1 MKNMFFPKVL
11 IISNIYDFS
20 TDFVCQ
26 ELSTRGIEYL
36 RINRD
41 DLVNYEIY
49 FNPLLPEITGTYND
63 LNFSVTSETLK
74 SVYYRAPS
82 FLRDIYQDTKNEEEQ
97 LIRTQWTAFL
107 RYLIVFENA
116 KWLNNPADIY
126 KAEIK
131 SYQLYIANKI
141 GFNVP
146 ETIITNKISEPLH
159 DKVAIKS
166 IDTAIVNIDT
176 NEGFVY
182 TELYDKEELTEE
194 AFSSPFFIQEG
205 IVPKIDIRV
214 TVVEEE
220 VIAIKISDKKEKSSI
235 DIDWR
240 RLKNELS
247 YELFE
252 LPETVEN
259 LCRELLKKLN
269 LKFGGIDLVLQ
280 NEKFFFIEINPT
292 GEWSWLQQTTG
303 VKIDSVIVNSLVEC

>member
-1 MKNMFFPKVL
+1 MTNMLFPKVL

-26 ELSTRGIEYL
+26 ELSTRGIEYF

-41 DLVNYEIY
+41 DLINYEIY
-49 FNPLLPEITGTYND
+49 FNPLVPEIIGTYND
-63 LNFSVTSETLK
+63 LSFSVTSETLI

-82 FLRDIYQDTKNEEEQ
+82 FLRDIYQDSKSEEEQ

-131 SYQLYIANKI
+131 SYQLYVANKI

-146 ETIITNKISEPLH
+146 KTIITNKITKPIH

-182 TELYDKEELTEE
+182 TELYHKDELTEE
-194 AFSSPFFIQEG
+194 VFSSPFFIQEG
-205 IVPKIDIRV
+205 IVPKIDLRV

-220 VIAIKISDKKEKSSI
+220 VIAIKISDKKEESSI

-240 RLKNELS
+240 RLKNELR
-247 YELFE
+247 YEVFE
-252 LPETVEN
+252 LPEVVSD

-280 NEKFFFIEINPT
+280 NEKYFFIEINPT

>member
-159 DKVAIKS
+159 DIVAIKS

-205 IVPKIDIRV
+205 IVPKIDIRA

>member
-1 MKNMFFPKVL
+1 MKNILFPKVL

-26 ELSTRGIEYL
+26 ELSKRSVEYL

-41 DLVNYEIY
+41 DLIDYEIS
-49 FNPLLPEITGTYND
+49 FNPLLPEITGTVND
-63 LNFSVTSETLK
+63 IHFSVTSETLK

-82 FLRDIYQDTKNEEEQ
+82 FLRDIYQDLKNEEEQ

-107 RYLIVFENA
+107 RYLIVFDNA

-166 IDTAIVNIDT
+166 IDTAIVNIDA

-182 TELYDKEELTEE
+182 TELYHKDELTEE
-194 AFSSPFFIQEG
+194 VFSAPFFIQEG

-214 TVVEEE
+214 TVVEEQ
-220 VIAIKISDKKEKSSI
+220 VIAIKISDKKEESSI